1 MNGLWSA
8 FVGGLVGAVVAAV
21 GAWLQSWIGA
31 KIKIDE
37 GLRAKREADYLKLW
51 TLTRLVPK
59 YPRASDV
66 TYGKLGKFSRDM
78 RDWYFDGGGL
88 YLSHQARRAY
98 GEVQDALQSM
108 IREGADVPFRDDEY
122 DLLQARCSRL
132 PAELTSDLLSRE
144 RSALSF
150 ADNLPWRD
158 QRASR

>member
-8 FVGGLVGAVVAAV
+8 LVGGLVGAVVAAV
-21 GAWLQSWIGA
+21 GTWLQSWIGA

-51 TLTRLVPK
+51 TLTGLIPK
-59 YPRASDV
+59 YPRAEDV
-66 TYGKLGKFSRDM
+66 THAELDRLSRDM

-88 YLSHQARRAY
+88 YLSRQARKAY
-98 GEVQDALQSM
+98 GDVQDGLQPM
-108 IREGADVPFRDDEY
+108 IRNAADARIGDEEY

-132 PAELTSDLLSRE
+132 RTELTSDLLSRE
-144 RSALSF
+144 RSALSV
-150 ADNLPWRD
+150 AANLPWGD